1 MPPKKQAE
9 GSDDEKPKQ
18 KVPTAY
24 ALYCQDNMERVKKEN
39 EGKKQS
45 EIKKILSSEWKE
57 ADEQTKEKYNTM
69 HKKAKAE
76 ANGEEYDSS
85 ATKRK
90 RATKGESSKKA
101 KKDDE
106 EGGEETPKKTPTA
119 YALFC
124 TEKTD
129 EVKKSDSSLKASEVK
144 KKLSEMWKSM
154 SKEEKKPYE
163 EQSKKLKP
171 ATPKKAAK
179 KKDEDEDEEGSEED
193 DE

>member
-1 MPPKKQAE
+1 MYK
-9 GSDDEKPKQ
+9 
-18 KVPTAY
+18 
-24 ALYCQDNMERVKKEN
+24 DNMERVKKEN

-57 ADEQTKEKYNTM
+57 ADEQTKEKYNTL

-76 ANGEEYDSS
+76 ANGEEFDSS
-85 ATKRK
+85 ANKRK
-90 RATKGESSKKA
+90 RAPKGESSKKA
-101 KKDDE
+101 KKDDDDD
-106 EGGEETPKKTPTA
+106 EETPKPQKTPTA

-124 TEKTD
+124 AEKSD
-129 EVKKSDSSLKASEVK
+129 EVKKSDSGLKASEVK
-144 KKLSEMWKSM
+144 KKLSEMWKGM

-171 ATPKKAAK
+171 ATPKKASK
-179 KKDEDEDEEGSEED
+179 KKEEEEDEEGSEED